1 MAIQFAKIEGCE
13 VSGVSRK
20 EKHLEVAKNLELT
33 MSLSIRLIKNSFC
46 KM

>member
-20 EKHLEVAKNLELT
+20 EKHLNVAKKT
-33 MSLSIRLIKNSFC
+33 WG
-46 KM
+46 